1 MRIVVVDIA
10 EEGGESMGGAAWYF
24 CSRRSRGIRGR
35 GNLTTVQTQW
45 RVVGSATCQ
54 YIHSLLGK
62 HASYSVG
69 RRGAR
74 AQTEATRAHRRIKRR
89 FMNVLS

>member
-1 MRIVVVDIA
+1 
-10 EEGGESMGGAAWYF
+10 MGGAARYF
-24 CSRRSRGIRGR
+24 GSRRSRGIRGG

-45 RVVGSATCQ
+45 RVVGSVTCQ
-54 YIHSLLGK
+54 YIHSSLRK

-74 AQTEATRAHRRIKRR
+74 AQTEATRANRKIKRC